1 MVTANMWKIETNT
14 YSIQFNN
21 VKPKERKVILNL
33 LNDWE
38 EKGVG
43 FHPDGSE
50 LYIFSKKVSDNEN
63 IYSSL
68 RNLPYPLTEERKN
81 GSLKTIKTQF
91 NSAKTRKTLTC
102 SKKRAKIK
110 GQRSCS
116 RCGQIGHNS
125 RTCKA

>member
-1 MVTANMWKIETNT
+1 MVTANMWKVETNT

-21 VKPKERKVILNL
+21 VKRKERKVILEL
-33 LNDWE
+33 LEDWE
-38 EKGVG
+38 EKAIG

-63 IYSSL
+63 IYSAL
-68 RNLPYPLTEERKN
+68 KKLPYPLTEERKN
-81 GSLKTIKTQF
+81 GSLKTIKTEF
-91 NSAKTRKTLTC
+91 NRTKTSKNLTS
-102 SKKRAKIK
+102 SKKRARIK

>member
-1 MVTANMWKIETNT
+1 MVTANMWKVETNT

-21 VKPKERKVILNL
+21 VKRKERKVILEL
-33 LNDWE
+33 LEDWE
-38 EKGVG
+38 EKAIG

-50 LYIFSKKVSDNEN
+50 LYIFSKKVSNNEN

-68 RNLPYPLTEERKN
+68 KKLPFPLTEERKN
-81 GSLKTIKTQF
+81 GSLKTIKTEF
-91 NSAKTRKTLTC
+91 NRTKTRKNLTS

-116 RCGQIGHNS
+116 KCGQAGHNS
-125 RTCKA
+125 RTCKE